1 MRKNLSR
8 KGKKKKKRNRKRNN
22 CGVQKPNGANES
34 LLPQGGVS
42 WMESDGVHA
51 LLPGERPSELQLQ
64 KMTAAYQRE
73 LRKSPL
79 FKQWV
84 KQYGKQKAIEM
95 LKECRAELR

>member
-8 KGKKKKKRNRKRNN
+8 KGRKKKEKRNRNN
-22 CGVQKPNGANES
+22 SGVQKPNSANES
-34 LLPQGGVS
+34 LLPEGGVS
-42 WMESDGVHA
+42 WMERDGVHA
-51 LLPGERPSELQLQ
+51 LLPGEKPSELQLQ
-64 KMTAAYQRE
+64 KMTEAYQRE

-84 KQYGKQKAIEM
+84 KQYGKQKAVEM

>member
-8 KGKKKKKRNRKRNN
+8 KGKKKKKKKRNRKNN
-22 CGVQKPNGANES
+22 GVQKPNES
-34 LLPQGGVS
+34 LLPEGGLS
-42 WMESDGVHA
+42 WMERDGMHA
-51 LLPGERPSELQLQ
+51 LLPGKKPSELQLQ
-64 KMTAAYQRE
+64 KMTEAYQGE